1 MTERQK
7 QELRLELGILGIWFL
22 LLLGRPLG
30 GLPDQVVSSNSN
42 FILSNQMHIW
52 KLEFAEH
59 TYICTKRAPNIF
71 NRLMQRLILGF
82 KWKCLLLERN

>member
-1 MTERQK
+1 MTELRK
-7 QELRLELGILGIWFL
+7 QELRMELGVLGIWFL
-22 LLLGRPLG
+22 LLFGHPLG

-42 FILSNQMHIW
+42 FIETNQIYLW
-52 KLEFAEH
+52 KFELAEH
-59 TYICTKRAPNIF
+59 TYLCTKRAPNIF